1 MESNNQLKETLI
13 QNNKM
18 QYKNNVLEENQHEF
32 FTPKKKNQIKNKKN
46 NLSPSALKR
55 SKSHNLE
62 YEKIN

>member
-32 FTPKKKNQIKNKKN
+32 FTPKKKN
-46 NLSPSALKR
+46 
-55 SKSHNLE
+55 
-62 YEKIN
+62 